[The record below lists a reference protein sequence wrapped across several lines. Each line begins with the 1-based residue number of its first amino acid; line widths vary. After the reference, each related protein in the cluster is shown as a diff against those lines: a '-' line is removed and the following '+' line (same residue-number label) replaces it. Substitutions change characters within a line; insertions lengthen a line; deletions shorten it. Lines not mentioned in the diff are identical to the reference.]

1 MVNNEP
7 LQNDL
12 ECPLLTLT
20 NAIIAV
26 SLISVLTEVSIMHEC
41 NTTCIFDSTGPSS
54 VIDMERESIETNR
67 LSYIHNLTNDW
78 YCLLNIFC
86 MHQ

>member
-20 NAIIAV
+20 NTIIAV
-26 SLISVLTEVSIMHEC
+26 SPISVLTEVSIMHEC
-41 NTTCIFDSTGPSS
+41 NTTCVFESSGPSS
-54 VIDMERESIETNR
+54 AIEVEREIIETNR
-67 LSYIHNLTNDW
+67 LSYIHDLTNNW
-78 YCLLNIFC
+78 YCLNIFC
-86 MHQ
+86 MNQ